1 MILFNDT
8 YGKPFKVS
16 RKFTCERDED
26 GYVCCEGSANDILKV
41 IRDIEG
47 RGYKN
52 QYLENR
58 PVLRARRKYG
68 VYFYPLDSLAYGN
81 EKTYTLSRIDD

>member
-16 RKFTCERDED
+16 KKFTCERDED

-58 PVLRARRKYG
+58 PVLRARRKSVLFFETINTKKG
-68 VYFYPLDSLAYGN
+68 GC
-81 EKTYTLSRIDD
+81 K